1 VDALLGTQKWDIKNI
16 NATGEI
22 MVNGQNELILPT
34 TKNKIAF
41 VSTKL
46 GKITKEIEL
55 PNNMKDES
63 ITDLLLIG
71 DNIIV
76 GFSDG
81 WVYRIINKQKVEKLF
96 RDGYAP
102 IISLIEVDGNCLV
115 TDYDGKLT
123 LLKLSK

>member
-1 VDALLGTQKWDIKNI
+1 MDGKRIRTFWLKNNLLYLIDGSGNFFCVDALLGTPKWNIKNI

-55 PNNMKDES
+55 PNNMK
-63 ITDLLLIG
+63 G
-71 DNIIV
+71 
-76 GFSDG
+76 
-81 WVYRIINKQKVEKLF
+81 
-96 RDGYAP
+96 
-102 IISLIEVDGNCLV
+102 
-115 TDYDGKLT
+115 
-123 LLKLSK
+123 